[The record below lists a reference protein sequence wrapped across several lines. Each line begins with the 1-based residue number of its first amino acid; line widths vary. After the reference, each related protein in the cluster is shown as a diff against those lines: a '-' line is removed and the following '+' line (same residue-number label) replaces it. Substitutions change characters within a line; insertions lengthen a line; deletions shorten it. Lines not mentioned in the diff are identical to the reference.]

1 VQFTG
6 NGIQG
11 FIPGYPGELTLATLP
26 GAFHRIP
33 ESVRDVNV
41 LSVGTA
47 ALAGTELRLLA
58 AVGFDARYFAVPD
71 MNRQDTSPAAI
82 VAA

>member
-1 VQFTG
+1 VHFSG
-6 NGIQG
+6 NSIQG
-11 FIPGYPGELTLATLP
+11 FIPGYPGEPALAMLP
-26 GAFHRIP
+26 DAFHRIP

-41 LSVGTA
+41 LPVGTA

-82 VAA
+82 MAA